1 MVKKL
6 NKKIILIENDFDN
19 IEVYELALKRA
30 GFDVEVL
37 SFEEDVFK
45 KIQSIKENKE
55 QKPDMIITTMFLDT
69 RISGITITNEI
80 RKYPETKDIKVL
92 IWSSYSK
99 NELQVLGYSKEVA
112 SIENEKF
119 VIKAEHTPTE
129 IIKMI
134 KEELGIN

>member
-1 MVKKL
+1 MIKKL

-45 KIQSIKENKE
+45 KIQAIKENKE

-99 NELQVLGYSKEVA
+99 NELQFLGYSKEVE

-119 VIKAEHTPTE
+119 VIKAEYTPTE

-134 KEELGIN
+134 KEELGLD

>member
-1 MVKKL
+1 M
-6 NKKIILIENDFDN
+6 
-19 IEVYELALKRA
+19 
-30 GFDVEVL
+30 

-45 KIQSIKENKE
+45 KIQAIKENKE

-99 NELQVLGYSKEVA
+99 NELQFLGYSKEVE

-119 VIKAEHTPTE
+119 VIKAEYTPTE

-134 KEELGIN
+134 KEELGLD